1 MSNLETVFARGSST
15 GFDDTEAMLDS
26 ALPAYEQYL
35 LELTNDRRLEAGAP
49 PLAWSGEIAAV
60 SGVYVRRIS
69 ETGRFSH
76 TDESG
81 ATPSMRLRKAGFTFR
96 GQWAVG
102 ENLAWKAASAP
113 EGTTYDVRKL
123 DRALAESPSHL
134 RNMLDPRFRQG
145 GVGLVRAAF
154 QDQTAVI
161 AAMNF
166 VLSGDQVFLT
176 GVAYDD
182 RNRNGRFDPGEQK
195 GGLAI
200 RASSDDGRTART
212 QTREG
217 GGYDLPV
224 SDGVWTIEAE
234 DADGRTTRTRM
245 LVAGENVKADLLVET
260 DSGADAA
267 CVTSLRFRVLRPSG
281 RFQTAEAP
289 IEAVTVVDPAPAL
302 TLAASIPAAAV
313 LSTLP

>member
-1 MSNLETVFARGSST
+1 
-15 GFDDTEAMLDS
+15 MLDS

-60 SGVYVRRIS
+60 SEVYVKRIS

-76 TDESG
+76 TDDTG

-96 GQWAVG
+96 GRWAVG
-102 ENLAWKAASAP
+102 ENLAWKTASAP
-113 EGTTYDVRKL
+113 DGATYDVRRL
-123 DRALAESPSHL
+123 DRALAESPTHL
-134 RNMLDPRFRQG
+134 QNMLDPRYRQG

-154 QDQTAVI
+154 QDQTAMI

-166 VLSGDQVFLT
+166 VLSGDQLFLT
-176 GVAYDD
+176 GVAYAD
-182 RNRNGRFDPGEQK
+182 RNRNGRFDPGEQR
-195 GGLAI
+195 ADMTI
-200 RASSDDGRTART
+200 RARADDGRTVVTHSRA
-212 QTREG
+212 G

-234 DADGRTTRTRM
+234 DASGNTASTRT

-260 DSGADAA
+260 GPIGLQE
-267 CVTSLRFRVLRPSG
+267 CVASLRFRVLRPAG

-289 IEAVTVVDPAPAL
+289 IE
-302 TLAASIPAAAV
+302 TLAALDPTLDQAFSATMPTAAI
-313 LSTLP
+313 LSALP